1 MASERWQGGYESN
14 MSKENK
20 GRWNPAEQK
29 PRVWRIVVKR
39 LWTLTH
45 INILLLL
52 DMKKTSESTNY
63 ASRKDWN
70 GMSRRNF
77 LPVLRP
83 QNVQWEI
90 GVPRLEQHQQHIATA
105 HLALK
110 TSRHMFTSGWWF
122 QPLWKI
128 LVNGKDY
135 LIYYEIKHVWNHQ
148 PDMFLRWKITWP
160 PQTRDPKIHSAN
172 MWLTRQPLWLQS
184 SHSHQRPCKM
194 LHLMGQKSKAGG
206 WSNKTRVL

>member
-1 MASERWQGGYESN
+1 
-14 MSKENK
+14 MSKEK

-29 PRVWRIVVKR
+29 PRVWRIVVER
-39 LWTLTH
+39 LWTLTLT
-45 INILLLL
+45 NILLLL

-90 GVPRLEQHQQHIATA
+90 GVPRLEQHQQHIANA

-122 QPLWKI
+122 QFLWKI
-128 LVNGKDY
+128 LVNGTDY
-135 LIYYEIKHVWNHQ
+135 LIYYGNKTCLKPPTRHGSKLENNMAAPNPGPQDPQCKHVTDPATSLAAKQPQPSKAMQNAASHGTEIKSWWMKQQNTCVIVSVR
-148 PDMFLRWKITWP
+148 F
-160 PQTRDPKIHSAN
+160 
-172 MWLTRQPLWLQS
+172 
-184 SHSHQRPCKM
+184 
-194 LHLMGQKSKAGG
+194 
-206 WSNKTRVL
+206 